1 MGGGNGG
8 EEVASV
14 LSVFFFGLGLGG
26 MRDDFCVGHIFFLC
40 CKQLMR

>member
-1 MGGGNGG
+1 MG
-8 EEVASV
+8 EEVANV
-14 LSVFFFGLGLGG
+14 LSVYFFLWFGVGGG